1 MAAPADRHH
10 VARVGVGAPPEGRD
24 ATRDALR
31 QAAHDLLATEGP
43 GALTVRRLAAAA
55 GMSTMNIYSRFGGKD
70 GVVEELYLAGFRA
83 LAEQM
88 EGDGASGDPMSDL
101 EACGRAY
108 RTFALQNPTYYSV
121 MFDRTIPG
129 FEPSDDARAAAL
141 GTLEAL
147 AHKLERAMDAGLL
160 QRHDPLQVAVSVWST
175 CHGLMSLELKDVA
188 PPGIDWE
195 GAYTRT
201 LAALLAG
208 LA

>member
-1 MAAPADRHH
+1 MAGPVEQHAPVRVAVTTSAD
-10 VARVGVGAPPEGRD
+10 GSD
-24 ATRDALR
+24 TTRDALR
-31 QAAHDLLATEGP
+31 QAAHDLLASEGP
-43 GALTVRRLAAAA
+43 SALTVRRLAAAA

-70 GVVEELYLAGFRA
+70 GVVEELYLAGFHA

-88 EGDGASGDPMSDL
+88 EGDGPTDDPMADL

-108 RTFALQNPTYYSV
+108 RTFAQQNPTYYSV

-129 FEPSDDARAAAL
+129 FEPSEEARAAAF

-147 AHKLERAMDAGLL
+147 ADKIERAMQAGHLRT
-160 QRHDPLQVAVSVWST
+160 QDPLHTAISVWST

-195 GAYTRT
+195 AAYTRT

>member
-1 MAAPADRHH
+1 MAGPVEQH
-10 VARVGVGAPPEGRD
+10 VPVRVAVTTSTDGSD
-24 ATRDALR
+24 TTRDALR
-31 QAAHDLLATEGP
+31 QAAHDLLASEGP
-43 GALTVRRLAAAA
+43 SALTVRRLAAAA

-88 EGDGASGDPMSDL
+88 EGDGPPDDPMADL
-101 EACGRAY
+101 HACGRAY
-108 RTFALQNPTYYSV
+108 RTFAQENPTYYSV

-147 AHKLERAMDAGLL
+147 ADKLERAMQAGQL
-160 QRHDPLQVAVSVWST
+160 QRQDPLHTAISVWST

-188 PPGIDWE
+188 PAGIDWE
-195 GAYTRT
+195 AAYTRT

>member
-1 MAAPADRHH
+1 MAAPVEQHAR
-10 VARVGVGAPPEGRD
+10 ARVAVATSTDGSD

-31 QAAHDLLATEGP
+31 QAAHDLLASEGP

-88 EGDGASGDPMSDL
+88 EGDGPSDDPMADL

-108 RTFALQNPTYYSV
+108 RTFAQENPTYYSV

-147 AHKLERAMDAGLL
+147 AHKLERAMDAGHL
-160 QRHDPLQVAVSVWST
+160 QRQEPLQAAVSVWST